1 MLKLKFSPLILFIIL
16 LVVLIFSTIICK
28 TCFLNS
34 SKSEGF
40 VSYQYDKDTTRSQN
54 TLYMVDLPQYSK
66 TNPVAKLYD
75 NLFFDKLNGNLI
87 EVDSLNYSTLGNVAG
102 NVAGNVSGNV
112 DTRGSSI
119 SNIYVNTRNNTNRSY
134 ATKLENGNVVG
145 MDVPESLSNTVMSSF
160 SPWSYV
166 TTSNTTDKYQL
177 FYMPWADSTY
187 MHVVK
192 LQNYRSSNFNP
203 THIMSFMFGPVGT
216 MSNKYYSLQ
225 TAALRVQND
234 DNDPSNDKYVFDDFY
249 DTNKSVYQLSKYVK
263 FDKSNGNLIIRSDS
277 DITIYDRNGS
287 NTKYNSKG
295 QVKNTSTTIQN
306 SEFNSFIVSD
316 NYKYAVLYLPI
327 STKTMIVLL
336 KIDPSDSNRFKIEK
350 IVRFN
355 REGIETETGTNP
367 TNGSNVN
374 NSMPNAINDFYRN
387 YWLTFPNNGNQYMSE
402 DYLLKTQIVPPVCPS
417 CPSCAYSAGT
427 CTNCGGSG
435 GSGTLN
441 CDGKTIVEK
450 GNAPADVNGNVKLK
464 SSGTALVTSGG
475 AVVSGTTGSEKP
487 INNAVDQTTNT
498 LNTTVGT
505 TGLVVNKTLD
515 TTSDLLKSGA
525 SGASDLLKSGASGA
539 SDLLK
544 SGASG
549 TKDLLKSTAS
559 GTKDLLKSTA
569 SGTKDLLKS
578 TASGTKDLLKSAGS
592 GLKEIATDNRKAAEA
607 RGVAPGVAPGV
618 VGAGIPTRG
627 AAGIDNYSYYGAL
640 PSKGGNY
647 MPITADFSAFAK

>member
-16 LVVLIFSTIICK
+16 LVVLVFSTIICK

-34 SKSEGF
+34 GKTEGF
-40 VSYQYDKDTTRSQN
+40 VSYQYDKDTTRSPN

-66 TNPVAKLYD
+66 TNAVAKLYD

-87 EVDSLNYSTLGNVAG
+87 EVDSLNYSNVGNVA
-102 NVAGNVSGNV
+102 ANV

-145 MDVPESLSNTVMSSF
+145 MDVAESLSNTVISSF

-187 MHVVK
+187 MHMVK
-192 LQNYRSSNFNP
+192 LQNYRSTNFSP
-203 THIMSFMFGPVGT
+203 THIMSFLFGPVGS

-234 DNDPSNDKYVFDDFY
+234 DNDPSNDKYVYDDYY
-249 DTNKSVYQLSKYVK
+249 DTNKSIYQLSKYVK

-277 DITIYDRNGS
+277 GITIYDRNS
-287 NTKYNSKG
+287 SVTTYNSKG
-295 QVKNTSTTIQN
+295 QVKNTSNTIQN
-306 SEFNSFIVSD
+306 SDFNSFVVSD
-316 NYKYAVLYLPI
+316 NYKYIVLYLPI
-327 STKTMIVLL
+327 STKTMIALL
-336 KIDPSDSNRFKIEK
+336 KIDPTDSNRFKIEK

-367 TNGSNVN
+367 TTGSNVN
-374 NSMPNAINDFYRN
+374 NSMPDAINDFYRN
-387 YWLTFPNNGNQYMSE
+387 YWLTFPNSGNQYMSE

-427 CTNCGGSG
+427 CTNCGGAG

-441 CDGKTIVEK
+441 RDGQTIVE
-450 GNAPADVNGNVKLK
+450 NGKVPTNVT
-464 SSGTALVTSGG
+464 GTTIVTSGG
-475 AVVSGTTGSEKP
+475 AVVTGTTGSDKP
-487 INNAVDQTTNT
+487 INNAVSQTTNT

-505 TGLVVNKTLD
+505 AGVLGGQTLD
-515 TTSDLLKSGA
+515 TTADVLKSTG

-549 TKDLLKSTAS
+549 ATDIVKSGASGATDLLKSAGS
-559 GTKDLLKSTA
+559 GVT
-569 SGTKDLLKS
+569 
-578 TASGTKDLLKSAGS
+578 DLLKSAGS

-607 RGVAPGVAPGV
+607 SGAAVGGPAATAPGPAGI
-618 VGAGIPTRG
+618 GIPTRG

>member
-16 LVVLIFSTIICK
+16 LVVLVFSTIICK
-28 TCFLNS
+28 TCFLNIG
-34 SKSEGF
+34 KTEGF
-40 VSYQYDKDTTRSQN
+40 VSYQYDKDTTANQN
-54 TLYMVDLPQYSK
+54 KLFMVDLPQYSK
-66 TNPVAKLYD
+66 TNAVAKLYD

-87 EVDSLNYSTLGNVAG
+87 EVDSLNYSNVGNVA
-102 NVAGNVSGNV
+102 GNV

-134 ATKLENGNVVG
+134 STKLENGNVVG
-145 MDVPESLSNTVMSSF
+145 MDVAESLSNTVITSF

-187 MHVVK
+187 MHMVK
-192 LQNYRSSNFNP
+192 LQNYRSTNFSP
-203 THIMSFMFGPVGT
+203 THIMSFLFGPAGS

-234 DNDPSNDKYVFDDFY
+234 DNDPSNDKYVYDDYY
-249 DTNKSVYQLSKYVK
+249 DTNKSIYQLSKYVK

-277 DITIYDRNGS
+277 GITIYDRNS
-287 NTKYNSKG
+287 SVTRYNSKG
-295 QVKNTSTTIQN
+295 QVKNTSNTIQN
-306 SEFNSFIVSD
+306 SDFNSFVVSD
-316 NYKYAVLYLPI
+316 NYKYIVLYLPI
-327 STKTMIVLL
+327 STKTMIALL

-355 REGIETETGTNP
+355 RDGIETETGTNP
-367 TNGSNVN
+367 TTGSNTN

-387 YWLTFPNNGNQYMSE
+387 YWLTFPNSGNQYMSE

-427 CTNCGGSG
+427 CTNCGGAG

-441 CDGKTIVEK
+441 RDGKTVVE
-450 GNAPADVNGNVKLK
+450 NGKVP
-464 SSGTALVTSGG
+464 SGSD
-475 AVVSGTTGSEKP
+475 KP
-487 INNAVDQTTNT
+487 ISNAVDQTANT
-498 LNTTVGT
+498 I
-505 TGLVVNKTLD
+505 NKTLD
-515 TTSDLLKSGA
+515 TTSDLLKSGG
-525 SGASDLLKSGASGA
+525 SGATDIVKSGASGA
-539 SDLLK
+539 TDIVK

-549 TKDLLKSTAS
+549 ATDLLKSAGS
-559 GTKDLLKSTA
+559 GVT
-569 SGTKDLLKS
+569 
-578 TASGTKDLLKSAGS
+578 DLLKSAGS

-607 RGVAPGVAPGV
+607 RGTAAAGAPGTGVGVPGV

>member
-16 LVVLIFSTIICK
+16 LVVLVFSTIICK

-40 VSYQYDKDTTRSQN
+40 VSYQYDKDTTRSPN
-54 TLYMVDLPQYSK
+54 TLYMVELPQYSK
-66 TNPVAKLYD
+66 TNAVAKLYD

-87 EVDSLNYSTLGNVAG
+87 EVDSLNYSNVGNVA
-102 NVAGNVSGNV
+102 GNV

-145 MDVPESLSNTVMSSF
+145 MDVAESLSNTVVSSF

-192 LQNYRSSNFNP
+192 LKNHQSSNFSP
-203 THIMSFMFGPVGT
+203 THIMSFLFGPAGS

-225 TAALRVQND
+225 SAALRIQND
-234 DNDPSNDKYVFDDFY
+234 DNDPSNDKYVYDDYY
-249 DTNKSVYQLSKYVK
+249 DTNKSIYQLSKYVK

-277 DITIYDRNGS
+277 GITMYDRNGS
-287 NTKYNSKG
+287 VTTYNSKG

-306 SEFNSFIVSD
+306 SDFSSFVVSD
-316 NYKYAVLYLPI
+316 NYKYIILYLPI

-336 KIDPSDSNRFKIEK
+336 KIDPTDSNRFKIEK
-350 IVRFN
+350 VVRFN
-355 REGIETETGTNP
+355 REGIDTETGTNP
-367 TNGSNVN
+367 TTGVNRN
-374 NSMPNAINDFYRN
+374 NSMPDAINDFYRN
-387 YWLTFPNNGNQYMSE
+387 YWLTFSNSGNQYMSE

-441 CDGKTIVEK
+441 RDGRTVVE
-450 GNAPADVNGNVKLK
+450 NGKVPTNVT
-464 SSGTALVTSGG
+464 GTAIVTSGG
-475 AVVSGTTGSEKP
+475 AVVSGTTGSDKP
-487 INNAVDQTTNT
+487 INNAVSQTTNT

-505 TGLVVNKTLD
+505 AGVLGGQTLD
-515 TTSDLLKSGA
+515 TTADILKSTGSGASDLLKSGSSGATDLLKSGA
-525 SGASDLLKSGASGA
+525 SGATDLLKSAGG
-539 SDLLK
+539 
-544 SGASG
+544 GV
-549 TKDLLKSTAS
+549 T
-559 GTKDLLKSTA
+559 
-569 SGTKDLLKS
+569 
-578 TASGTKDLLKSAGS
+578 DLLKSAGS

-607 RGVAPGVAPGV
+607 RGVGQVSGGAPGV
-618 VGAGIPTRG
+618 VGAGIQTRG

-647 MPITADFSAFAK
+647 IPITADFSAFAK